1 MHVEKEPVSRRRGV
15 LVTGGSRGIGR
26 AVALAFAEGGDRV
39 AIQYAGRR
47 TDAEETLR
55 KLPGQGHALL
65 QADLGEPDAAERLV
79 AEAVTALGEVD
90 VLVNNAGLAPT
101 ADTRHTISDVPLADW
116 QRIWRRM
123 VQVNL
128 LGAADLSW
136 AVARHLID
144 RGAHGAIVNI
154 GSRGA
159 FRGEP
164 DFPAYGATKAALHA
178 LGQSLSVAL
187 APHGISVTSVAPG
200 FVATERQAAKLSGP
214 EGERLRNE
222 SPFGRVGTPAEIA
235 ATVHFLASDAAV
247 WASGTVVDVNGASY
261 LRT

>member
-1 MHVEKEPVSRRRGV
+1 MRGV

-26 AVALAFAEGGDRV
+26 AVALAFAGGGDRV
-39 AIQYAGRR
+39 ALQYVGRR
-47 TDAEETLR
+47 SDAEETLR
-55 KLPGQGHALL
+55 QMPGEGHALL
-65 QADLGEPDAAERLV
+65 RADLGDPGAAERLTADAV
-79 AEAVTALGEVD
+79 AALGVVD
-90 VLVNNAGLAPT
+90 VLVNNAAVGPT
-101 ADTRHTISDVPLADW
+101 ADTRHRISDTSLADW
-116 QRIWRRM
+116 QRIWQRM

-136 AVARHLID
+136 SVARHLID
-144 RGAHGAIVNI
+144 RRAGGAIVNV

-187 APHGISVTSVAPG
+187 APHDIAVTSVAPG
-200 FVATERQAAKLSGP
+200 FVATERQAARLSGP
-214 EGERLRNE
+214 EGDRLRGE

-235 ATVHFLASDAAV
+235 ATVHFLASPAAA
-247 WASGTVVDVNGASY
+247 WASGTVVDLNGASY

>member
-1 MHVEKEPVSRRRGV
+1 MRGV

-26 AVALAFAEGGDRV
+26 AVALAFAEGGDRI
-39 AIQYAGRR
+39 ALQYVGNRS
-47 TDAEETLR
+47 DAEETLR
-55 KLPGQGHALL
+55 RLPGEGHALL
-65 QADLGEPDAAERLV
+65 RADLGEPDAAESLV
-79 AEAVTALGEVD
+79 GDAVEALGTVD
-90 VLVNNAGLAPT
+90 VLVNNAAVGPT
-101 ADTRHTISDVPLADW
+101 ADTRHPVAETAMVDW

-144 RGAHGAIVNI
+144 RGAGGAIVNV

-164 DFPAYGATKAALHA
+164 DFPAYGATKAGLHA
-178 LGQSLSVAL
+178 VGQSLAVAL
-187 APHGISVTSVAPG
+187 APHGIAVTSVAPG
-200 FVATERQAAKLSGP
+200 FVATERQAARLSGP
-214 EGERLRNE
+214 EGDRLRGQ

-235 ATVHFLASDAAV
+235 AAVHFLASGAAT
-247 WASGTVVDVNGASY
+247 WASGTVVDLNGASY